1 MFGVLTAY
9 LAYNPDIKGTLSM
22 LLKKMPIRIGLLV
35 LALGL
40 ILLIVLMPSVWQQSL
55 GL

>member
-1 MFGVLTAY
+1 MLGVLTAY
-9 LAYNPDIKGTLSM
+9 LAYNPDTKAALSM
-22 LLKKMPIRIGLLV
+22 LLKKMPIRIGMLV

-40 ILLIVLMPSVWQQSL
+40 FLLIVLMPSVWQQSL